1 MFKLVLLYFE
11 LVAIFF
17 DWDEVSLNE
26 KFNDHAI
33 TVATC
38 LAANCWRVTEASSC
52 PYLAFPSKTETGHVT
67 SKKGLVAAS
76 KMIRRKVSFSPY
88 HPFLLVLLTCCG
100 QDF

>member
-1 MFKLVLLYFE
+1 LYYFT
-11 LVAIFF
+11 LNWLPFF
-17 DWDEVSLNE
+17 DWDEVNLNE
-26 KFNDHAI
+26 KKNDHAI

-52 PYLAFPSKTETGHVT
+52 LSKFPSETGGHVT

-76 KMIRRKVSFSPY
+76 KIIRRKVSFSPY

-100 QDF
+100 VDL

>member
-26 KFNDHAI
+26 KRNDHAI

-38 LAANCWRVTEASSC
+38 LAANCWRVIEGSSC
-52 PYLAFPSKTETGHVT
+52 PYLAFPSETETGHVNA
-67 SKKGLVAAS
+67 KKGLVAAS
-76 KMIRRKVSFSPY
+76 KIIRREI
-88 HPFLLVLLTCCG
+88 
-100 QDF
+100 